1 MPKDGLFFMEETL
14 FLTDLIDISILQE
27 MQNSYSKMTGIASY
41 IIDAK
46 GNYITGCSCQSD
58 FCSKFTRASKI
69 GEQRCRTCD
78 INSATHAF
86 HQGRAITY
94 HCHAGLRNFAT
105 PIIINNQLIGC
116 FFGGQFLDGPPDDDR
131 IRHIANELGIDQE
144 AYLEAYHHVPFFPRE
159 DLKRASTFLHTI
171 TNALSSIAYHNYVI
185 LQENAKIKRITNL
198 KSDFLANMS
207 HEIRT
212 PMNAIIGMAE
222 MALREELPLAA
233 RDYVNQIKV
242 SGKNLLMIINDIL
255 DFSKIESGKMEIT
268 MGEYEPMSMI
278 NDVANIILSHIG
290 QKNVQLI
297 LDISPDIPFELLGD
311 SLRIKQILVNLTNN
325 AVKFTKDGYITV
337 KCEPFVRNEDEIVLQ
352 TTIQDTGIGIKKA
365 DMEKLFQSFQQLD
378 SKRNR
383 NLEGT
388 GLGLAI
394 SQQLLHL
401 MMGSIDVTSEYGKG
415 SKFSFKLPQRI
426 TRSRPSIV
434 LQDPPS
440 AVAGLIADD
449 VVHAQLKKDIKRM
462 HILYHA
468 LDTENDLPDLE
479 QLQVDFLFIEK
490 PLYTDTVKAFVEKH
504 PKIMAVLIVDSY
516 DSAFSHLLPN
526 LLVMKKPVYSL
537 NLAMIFN
544 HENIDVNYNNVMD
557 EDYEFIAPEA
567 QILIVDDNNVNLTVA
582 DGLLQP
588 LKLQIDTAQS
598 GKEAI
603 QKISVKHYDLIF
615 MDHQMPDLDGIETTH
630 IIRRFHEEYANVPII
645 AFSATSSTEME
656 MMFLNE
662 GLNDCVGKPFELR
675 MLISKLKRWLPKE
688 KMQKVSDDPEHRLEQ
703 EPHQPEQEHPVLA
716 IEGLDTD
723 AALKLLGS
731 EKLLWAVLK
740 DYYQVIRKKADR
752 IQQLE
757 QKEDWKNYTIEVH
770 ALKSASR
777 QIGATELSALAA
789 DMEKAG
795 NEENAKLI
803 HQYTGSL
810 LEQYLHYDQILAPY
824 FMEQEAASV
833 TGTAFSSEVMQN
845 SFVAL
850 RSAIEEL
857 DMDQMEE
864 VIQEMSHYHYE
875 NWQLEL
881 FGQLKNAVEELDVD
895 SCESILAAWENKE
908 AEHGNRK

>member
-1 MPKDGLFFMEETL
+1 MPKEGLFMEETL
-14 FLTDLIDISILQE
+14 FLTDLIDISILQG

-41 IIDAK
+41 IIDAE

-58 FCSKFTRASKI
+58 FCAKFTRGSKI
-69 GEQRCRTCD
+69 GAQRCKTCD
-78 INSATHAF
+78 MNSAKHAF

-144 AYLEAYHHVPFFPRE
+144 EYLEAYHHLPLFPRE
-159 DLKRASTFLHTI
+159 DLKRASLFLHTI

-198 KSDFLANMS
+198 KSNFLANMS

-222 MALREELPLAA
+222 MALREELPLTA

-268 MGEYEPMSMI
+268 MCEYEPMSMI

-290 QKNVQLI
+290 KKNVQLI
-297 LDISPDIPFELLGD
+297 LDISPDIPYELLGD

-325 AVKFTKDGYITV
+325 AVKFTKNGYITL
-337 KCEPFVRNEDEIVLQ
+337 KCEPFVRNEDEVILQ

-426 TRSRPSIV
+426 TRARPSIT

-468 LDTENDLPDLE
+468 LDTENDLQDLE

-490 PLYTDTVKAFVEKH
+490 PLYTDTVKCFIEKH
-504 PKIMAVLIVDSY
+504 PQIMAVLIVNSY
-516 DSAFSHLLPN
+516 DAAFSHMLPN
-526 LLVMKKPVYSL
+526 LMVMKKPIYSL
-537 NLAMIFN
+537 NLATIFN
-544 HENIDVNYNNVMD
+544 HENVDVNYNNVMD

-582 DGLLQP
+582 DGLLRP

-603 QKISVKHYDLIF
+603 KKISVKHYDLIF

-645 AFSATSSTEME
+645 AFSATSSTKTE

-675 MLISKLKRWLPKE
+675 ILISKLKRWLPKE
-688 KMQKVSDDPEHRLEQ
+688 KIQKISDDIENHPDA
-703 EPHQPEQEHPVLA
+703 EPQTHDSLS

-731 EKLLWAVLK
+731 EDLLWAVLK
-740 DYYQVIRKKADR
+740 DYYRVIRKKADH
-752 IQQLE
+752 IHQLE
-757 QKEDWKNYTIEVH
+757 QEEDWKNYTIEVH
-770 ALKSASR
+770 ALKSASK
-777 QIGATELSALAA
+777 QIGATKLSALAA

-795 NEENAKLI
+795 NAKNAELI
-803 HQYTGSL
+803 HQYTGSM
-810 LEQYLHYDQILAPY
+810 LEQYLHYDHILAPY
-824 FMEQEAASV
+824 FMEQETASGTGAAI
-833 TGTAFSSEVMQN
+833 SSETLQH
-845 SFVAL
+845 SFSAL
-850 RSAIEEL
+850 RSAIDEL
-857 DMDQMEE
+857 DMDQMEQ
-864 VIQEMSHYHYE
+864 VIQEMSLYHYE
-875 NWQLEL
+875 NWQLDL
-881 FGQLKNAVEELDVD
+881 FRQLKNAVEELDVD
-895 SCESILAAWENKE
+895 SCESILTAWENEE